1 MARYQGIVKFT
12 GMIENKCFYERNGK
26 HVVQTK
32 GGFDGK
38 RIKTEERYLKTRQL
52 YSEFGLCAST
62 GALLKSDLQ
71 VYLNSIP
78 DSYVYNWIQ
87 KRLVAVK
94 SLDVVSES
102 GKRTVLNGL
111 KTKEGMR
118 LWRGF
123 EFNRNCGLGRVLL
136 QKPLVDL
143 DSGRVT
149 FRGQGGL
156 VGFVKSADYAALQ
169 LVLLRVDLDAVSS
182 VVCLS
187 EGMMVP
193 RGYELEEDLVLE
205 AAVPEGPGVLMA
217 VLSVRFIKRFGKE
230 LDVMRVK
237 ENVLGVVGCEV

>member
-1 MARYQGIVKFT
+1 MARYRGIVTFA
-12 GMIENKCFYERNGK
+12 GLIDDKCYYERNGK

-32 GGFDGK
+32 GGFDGE

-52 YSEFGLCAST
+52 YSEFGLCASQ
-62 GALLKSDLQ
+62 GALLKCDLQ

-87 KRLVAVK
+87 KGLVAVK
-94 SLDVVSES
+94 SLDVISES

-123 EFNRNCGLGRVLL
+123 EFNRNRRLGSVLL
-136 QKPLVDL
+136 QKPLVDMDL
-143 DSGRVT
+143 GRVT

-169 LVLLRVDLDAVSS
+169 LVLLRVDLESVSS

-187 EGMMVP
+187 EGLMVP
-193 RGYELEEDLVLE
+193 RVYELDEDLVLE
-205 AAVPEGPGVLMA
+205 AAVPEGPGVLMGF
-217 VLSVRFIKRFGKE
+217 LSVRFFKRYGKG